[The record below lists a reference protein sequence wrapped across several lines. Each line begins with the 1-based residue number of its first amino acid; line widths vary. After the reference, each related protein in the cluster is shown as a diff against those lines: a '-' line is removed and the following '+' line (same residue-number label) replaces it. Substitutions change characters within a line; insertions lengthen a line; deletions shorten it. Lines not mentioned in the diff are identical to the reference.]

1 MAIKHFIPTIWSETL
16 IQKLDNQYVA
26 VSNCNRDYDGDIK
39 GMGSIVKICGVG
51 DITITDYTKNNDMD
65 APQTLSDTVREL
77 RIDNARCFNFQI
89 DDVDRAQATPK
100 LMEAA
105 MKNAA
110 AALADEADQYVFN
123 MLTEAETEFR
133 FDNPCENDLIEIVL
147 KARQHFFEN
156 NVTDFSDVVLEV
168 SPAIASLILKT
179 KTYTDTDNHNSFE
192 NGCIG
197 NFLGCKVYV
206 SKNVYSEDGNDY
218 LYDHCIMRTKR
229 AVAFA
234 EQISDIEA
242 YRPEKR
248 FADAVKGLHLYG
260 AAIVYPEEVV
270 KLVLGIPME

>member
-1 MAIKHFIPTIWSETL
+1 MAIKNFIPTVWSETL

-65 APQTLSDTVREL
+65 SPQTLSDTVREL

>member
-133 FDNPCENDLIEIVL
+133 FDDPCENDLIEIVL

-206 SKNVYSEDGNDY
+206 SKNVYSEDGDGY